1 MTAMNSEIK
10 KYADSGDLR
19 SLKYVF
25 VDALDVDPTFA
36 RYEEE
41 YNYCKSIPG
50 LLESHIELT
59 PFHADPAAW
68 TEDYWVELKMDLL
81 KNFSDQR
88 MTHMREVAKGL
99 LEDKVRR
106 ILEERAAA
114 QKQAAPP
121 TQVPEGA
128 FAAPAAEAQEAP
140 QAEKTPGPKSAEHA
154 ADQAPSQGSMAA
166 EQERQLEQARKELEV
181 HNRAVEVE
189 QQRREAERRK
199 EHEAGPYVRDEAHGE
214 GSGEFSK
221 KAVGIAVAA
230 AAVAAVVVLILVL
243 K

>member
-140 QAEKTPGPKSAEHA
+140 QQRRLLARSLLSTRRTKRLLRGPWLRSRSASWSRHEKNWRCTTGRWRWSSSAEKRSAGKNMKQVLMSGTKHTA
-154 ADQAPSQGSMAA
+154 KGAVSSQKKRLGSRWR
-166 EQERQLEQARKELEV
+166 RQL
-181 HNRAVEVE
+181 
-189 QQRREAERRK
+189 
-199 EHEAGPYVRDEAHGE
+199 
-214 GSGEFSK
+214 
-221 KAVGIAVAA
+221 
-230 AAVAAVVVLILVL
+230 
-243 K
+243 

>member
-10 KYADSGDLR
+10 KYADSGDLK

-59 PFHADPAAW
+59 PFRADPAAW
-68 TEDYWVELKMDLL
+68 TEDYWVKLKMDLL

-88 MTHMREVAKGL
+88 MTHMREVAKVL
-99 LEDKVRR
+99 LADKVRR

-114 QKQAAPP
+114 QKQATPP
-121 TQVPEGA
+121 A
-128 FAAPAAEAQEAP
+128 
-140 QAEKTPGPKSAEHA
+140 
-154 ADQAPSQGSMAA
+154 QAPEEAREVPQVEETHEPKAARHATGQIPSRGSMAA
-166 EQERQLEQARKELEV
+166 EQQRQLEEARKEVEE
-181 HNRAVEVE
+181 HNRAVEAE
-189 QQRREAERRK
+189 RQRREAERRK
-199 EHEAGPYVRDEAHGE
+199 REYEAGPYVRDDAYSE
-214 GSGEFSK
+214 GRGEFSK